1 MNFSEERE
9 MFNRYVFSMNSE
21 YVDSAVAAWEVIRGE
36 CRDTTAANDMLFYL
50 FGDGM

>member
-21 YVDSAVAAWEVIRGE
+21 YVDSAVAAWEVIRDACG
-36 CRDTTAANDMLFYL
+36 DPTAAIDMLLFL

>member
-9 MFNRYVFSMNSE
+9 MFNRYVFPMNSA
-21 YVDSAVAAWEVIRGE
+21 YVDSAVAAWEVIRDE
-36 CRDTTAANDMLFYL
+36 CGNPTAAVDMLFYL